1 MTSRRA
7 GRGASGVIAAAP
19 WIVVMLGVGTMIVLL
34 VFAVGAV
41 RGDRRPFDGLAVDA
55 APPPTLPADDGRL
68 TTNGP
73 RADGSASPTPGR
85 TSARP
90 SVSPSRSPTP
100 RATVSGTPSRSAP
113 PGILVSPAPPATP
126 GVTGRYRVLESY
138 RDSFIGEVRVVNTS
152 TTARDWSV
160 RLTFPAEVDRLRT
173 YWVESAAQAAASRA
187 GAAYVFTSGAPLG
200 PGQTAYLRMHFHRS
214 GSTDRPA
221 DCTVNGVACSFA

>member
-19 WIVVMLGVGTMIVLL
+19 WIVVMLGVGTMVVLL
-34 VFAVGAV
+34 VLAVGAV

-73 RADGSASPTPGR
+73 RVDGSASPTPGR

-90 SVSPSRSPTP
+90 SVSPSRSSTP
-100 RATVSGTPSRSAP
+100 RPTASGTPSRSAT
-113 PGILVSPAPPATP
+113 PGTLLSPPAPSTAAM
-126 GVTGRYRVLESY
+126 TGRYRVLESY

-152 TTARDWSV
+152 TTAQNWSV
-160 RLTFPAEVDRLRT
+160 RLTFPKEVDRLRT
-173 YWVESAAQAAASRA
+173 HWVESAAQAAASRS
-187 GAAYVFTSGAPLG
+187 GSAYVFTSGAPLG

-214 GSTDRPA
+214 GSTDRPTG
-221 DCTVNGVACSFA
+221 CTVNGVACAVA